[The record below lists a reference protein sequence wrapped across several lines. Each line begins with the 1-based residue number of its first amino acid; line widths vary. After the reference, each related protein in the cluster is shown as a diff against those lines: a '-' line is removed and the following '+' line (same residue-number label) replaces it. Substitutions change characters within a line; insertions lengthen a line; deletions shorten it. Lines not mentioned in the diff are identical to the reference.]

1 VRARRRCRCASQL
14 TARTANYLL
23 ANPEWKDDT
32 IPEIMDGKNIADF
45 VDADIAEKL
54 EALEREE
61 ERLAA
66 EGFYASD
73 DEADWF
79 DSDDEREAAAAK
91 VAAGAKVLSQ
101 ASKKNMKNQ
110 ARLPRTAGLRTL
122 SELSGALTQAGLDP
136 SRIEARAE
144 ILAKARAVQGKRKRA
159 ADGSDDEM
167 DVDGE
172 DAPALMDVDG
182 DAPVKRAK
190 ANSGAALARA
200 PRTNRQLAGLK
211 DGAVRA
217 LSGGCAGC
225 AADGAS
231 SKRTRRRG
239 CATSASATGTGR
251 RRRARATARSRQKWC
266 VPRPLWCA

>member
-1 VRARRRCRCASQL
+1 VQNTTWTRVGWL
-14 TARTANYLL
+14 TMHTANYLL
-23 ANPEWKDDT
+23 ANPEWKEDT

-211 DGAVRA
+211 DGAVRVCT
-217 LSGGCAGC
+217 GEWRGCTN
-225 AADGAS
+225 GAS

-266 VPRPLWCA
+266 VSRPL